1 MNISFFST
9 TMAFRPQKILN
20 YKYKKELQENVNTKD
35 TVRNEKFQELNE
47 QGKWSFHN
55 INSEGSGKAGIATSR
70 SNSKWNLYDILSK
83 IKQSLSSTVVQVVKA
98 NLPDPPNPY
107 WTNIVT
113 GVACLTETYENK
125 YFVQVSL
132 K

>member
-1 MNISFFST
+1 
-9 TMAFRPQKILN
+9 MAFRPQKILK
-20 YKYKKELQENVNTKD
+20 YKYKKELQENVNTKGI
-35 TVRNEKFQELNE
+35 VRNENFQDINKQAKRSLY
-47 QGKWSFHN
+47 N
-55 INSEGSGKAGIATSR
+55 INSEGPGKVGIVTSR
-70 SNSKWNLYDILSK
+70 SNSKCNLYDILSK

>member
-1 MNISFFST
+1 
-9 TMAFRPQKILN
+9 MAFRPQKILN
-20 YKYKKELQENVNTKD
+20 YKYKKELQENVNTKE
-35 TVRNEKFQELNE
+35 TVQNENHHEIKQ
-47 QGKWSFHN
+47 QAKWSHYYL
-55 INSEGSGKAGIATSR
+55 NSKGSGKIGIETSR
-70 SNSKWNLYDILSK
+70 SDANWNLYDILNK

-125 YFVQVSL
+125 YFVQVRVE
-132 K
+132 

>member
-1 MNISFFST
+1 
-9 TMAFRPQKILN
+9 MAFRPQKILN
-20 YKYKKELQENVNTKD
+20 YKCKKELQENVNTKE
-35 TVRNEKFQELNE
+35 TVQNENYQEIKRQTKLPLY
-47 QGKWSFHN
+47 S
-55 INSEGSGKAGIATSR
+55 INSEGPGKIGIEESR
-70 SNSKWNLYDILSK
+70 SNSNWNLYDILNK

-113 GVACLTETYENK
+113 GVACLTATNDNK
-125 YFVQVSL
+125 CFIQVSL